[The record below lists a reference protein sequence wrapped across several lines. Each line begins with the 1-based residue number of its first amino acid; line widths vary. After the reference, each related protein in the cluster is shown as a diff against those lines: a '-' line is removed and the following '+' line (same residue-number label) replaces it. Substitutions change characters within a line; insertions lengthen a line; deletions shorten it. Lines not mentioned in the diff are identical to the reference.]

1 MGRGGGWVG
10 RLTVEEYSEEFIE
23 EFTVKTQKMTL
34 CRKTRQQYHVFV
46 QSYDSFDVLCSNHT
60 SHQDM
65 YSKIETNDEGDISMR
80 NVITHIQTKGKEKWT
95 LSFLL
100 HKARK
105 RKLFRLVSRNICFKF
120 FL

>member
-1 MGRGGGWVG
+1 MG

-23 EFTVKTQKMTL
+23 EFTVKTQ
-34 CRKTRQQYHVFV
+34 RIQNDHVFV
-46 QSYDSFDVLCSNHT
+46 QCYDSFDVLCST

>member
-1 MGRGGGWVG
+1 MG

-23 EFTVKTQKMTL
+23 EFTVKTQKKTL
-34 CRKTRQQYHVFV
+34 CCKDRQNDHVFV
-46 QSYDSFDVLCSNHT
+46 QCYDSFDVFCSKRT

>member
-23 EFTVKTQKMTL
+23 EFTVKTQRMTL
-34 CRKTRQQYHVFV
+34 CSQSGQRYHVFV
-46 QSYDSFDVLCSNHT
+46 QCYDSFDVFCSNRT

-80 NVITHIQTKGKEKWT
+80 NVITHIQTKGMEKWT
-95 LSFLL
+95 LGFVL
-100 HKARK
+100 HQARK
-105 RKLFRLVSRNICFKF
+105 KAFRLVSRNKLN

>member
-23 EFTVKTQKMTL
+23 EFTVKTQRMTL
-34 CRKTRQQYHVFV
+34 CCQSGQKYHVFV
-46 QSYDSFDVLCSNHT
+46 QCYDSFDVLCST

-100 HKARK
+100 QKARK

>member
-1 MGRGGGWVG
+1 MG

-65 YSKIETNDEGDISMR
+65 YCKIETNDEGDISMR
-80 NVITHIQTKGKEKWT
+80 NVITHIQTKGMEKWT
-95 LSFLL
+95 MSFLL
-100 HKARK
+100 QQVRKKKA
-105 RKLFRLVSRNICFKF
+105 FRLVSRKKI